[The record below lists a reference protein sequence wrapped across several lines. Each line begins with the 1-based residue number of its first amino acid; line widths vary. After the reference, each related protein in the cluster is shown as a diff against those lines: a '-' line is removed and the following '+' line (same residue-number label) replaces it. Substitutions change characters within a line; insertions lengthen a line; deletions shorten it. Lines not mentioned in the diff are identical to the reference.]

1 MNNYMKKI
9 KYSIITFV
17 IAFAFWFFDSSIH
30 YFIYNESQFE
40 FIPDD
45 FNELWM
51 RIVIVLLLAFF
62 GIYADSSIRK
72 LVIKE
77 KQLEG
82 ILVYESMR
90 DASQHILNNLLQ
102 QMQLFKL
109 EALKS
114 DDFDKEI
121 LKLYDNAIE
130 EATDLV
136 QRLSQVEHITSE
148 NIWASVDPAQL
159 ANSFKNV

>member
-1 MNNYMKKI
+1 MNNDMRKI
-9 KYSIITFV
+9 KYSIAAFF
-17 IAFAFWFFDSSIH
+17 IAFTFWFFDASIH
-30 YFIYNESQFE
+30 YFIYSEPQFE
-40 FIPDD
+40 FIPNN

-51 RIVIVLLLAFF
+51 RVVIILLLIFF
-62 GIYADSSIRK
+62 GIYADFSTRK
-72 LVIKE
+72 LIIKE
-77 KQLEG
+77 KQLEAAR
-82 ILVYESMR
+82 IYDSMKSS
-90 DASQHILNNLLQ
+90 SQHILNNLLN
-102 QMQLFKL
+102 QMLLFKL

-121 LKLYDNAIE
+121 IGLFDNAIE

-159 ANSFKNV
+159 ANSS